1 MFTIAV
7 ANTKGGA
14 GKTTLATTLAAHY
27 AGRGLKTALGDLD
40 LQQSSLSWLG
50 RRPAD
55 VPRISGVDL
64 EEEGAKP
71 RKKTDLLV
79 VDCVAAM
86 SRDVVKDVV
95 KRADVIVIPVLPSA
109 FDEDGT
115 RRFIDQL
122 AALKPIRKNKR
133 AVAFIGNRV
142 RLRTKAA
149 ERLNHFLEDLGF
161 PTVAMLRDTQLYA
174 LAAQE
179 GLAIMELVSRRT
191 YDHVMDLQPAIDFI
205 EEARV
210 SG

>member
-1 MFTIAV
+1 
-7 ANTKGGA
+7 
-14 GKTTLATTLAAHY
+14 
-27 AGRGLKTALGDLD
+27 
-40 LQQSSLSWLG
+40 
-50 RRPAD
+50 
-55 VPRISGVDL
+55 
-64 EEEGAKP
+64 
-71 RKKTDLLV
+71 
-79 VDCVAAM
+79 M

-205 EEARV
+205 EEVRV
-210 SG
+210 WVEEP